1 MSLTITLAVADLAK
15 SAVFYRDL
23 LALPV
28 EELLLV
34 PGGRPLLLV
43 PQGDAA
49 VILRE
54 DAAVVALHPALF
66 AHLDRTPRGA
76 GVVLEFAVDDL
87 RPRERAILR
96 HGLPLLYELE
106 DREYRRRE
114 LWLHDPDGYLIV
126 VHAPLP

>member
-1 MSLTITLAVADLAK
+1 MSLTITLAVANLVR

-23 LALPV
+23 LGLPA
-28 EELLLV
+28 EELLLA
-34 PGGRPLLLV
+34 PGARPLLLLA
-43 PQGDAA
+43 QGDAA
-49 VILRE
+49 VVLRE

-76 GVVLEFAVDDL
+76 GVALEFAVDDL

-96 HGLPLLYELE
+96 QGLQPLYELE
-106 DREYRRRE
+106 DLEHRRRE

-126 VHAPLP
+126 LHAPLP